1 MMDLKQKHMLKADI
15 GTLHFETKE
24 WISETDFYE
33 EELHFLKQLIQN
45 KIGSNTTEGQD
56 HKEIY
61 QHIDTMLA
69 QLSDEFQILL
79 AEHEKQLFTAL
90 DKENSRD
97 SAYIISEHK
106 NLALKMTAL
115 KKGVIQLKKSIF
127 GYVKNNP
134 FGYVTSSLNEDQ
146 EA

>member
-1 MMDLKQKHMLKADI
+1 MDLKQKHMLKADI
-15 GTLHFETKE
+15 ETLYFETKE

-45 KIGSNTTEGQD
+45 RIGSNTAEGQE

-61 QHIDTMLA
+61 QHIETMLA
-69 QLSDEFQILL
+69 QLSGEFHEVLR
-79 AEHEKQLFTAL
+79 EYEKQLFIAL
-90 DKENSRD
+90 DKGNPKDRD
-97 SAYIISEHK
+97 YIIPEHK
-106 NLALKMTAL
+106 ALALKMAAL
-115 KKGVIQLKKSIF
+115 KTGVVKLKKSIF
-127 GYVKNNP
+127 GYVKENP